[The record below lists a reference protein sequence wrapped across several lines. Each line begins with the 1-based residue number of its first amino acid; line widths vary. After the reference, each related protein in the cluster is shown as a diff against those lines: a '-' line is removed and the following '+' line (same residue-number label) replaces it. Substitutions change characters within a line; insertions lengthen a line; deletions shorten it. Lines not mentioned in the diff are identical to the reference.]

1 MTDIAIAR
9 IEWRPCFRIVPSR
22 FPPINLFE
30 AVADPADLDAV
41 YQIEAMTND
50 RLREEVGDIS
60 LVPPEDR
67 VSGPGSSPIMA
78 AFTHL
83 NPEGDRFTNG
93 TYGVFYAGRTIKTA
107 IAETRYHRTRFLQ
120 ATNEPAQELDMRV
133 YAVDLDAELHDI
145 REMRESHPAY
155 YHPTSY
161 GSHRSSLCNSAKIA
175 PVELSTE
182 AFVMRVEN
190 VRPCFA
196 PGCFPIVD
204 RNGTSATSGTE
215 EPSRPF
221 TRRGVSHET

>member
-1 MTDIAIAR
+1 MTGTPIAR

-60 LVPPEDR
+60 LVPPDDR

-93 TYGVFYAGRTIKTA
+93 TYGVFYAGRTIETA
-107 IAETRYHRTRFLQ
+107 IAETRYHRIGFLQ
-120 ATNEPAQELDMRV
+120 ATREPAQEIDMRV
-133 YAVDLDAELHDI
+133 YDVDLEAELHDI
-145 REMRESHPAY
+145 RSMRESHPAY

-161 GSHRSSLCNSAKIA
+161 GVSQELALHIREGGSDGIVYGSVRDEGGECAAVFRPRSLSNCRQERHLCYVWDGGSI
-175 PVELSTE
+175 STIYE
-182 AFVMRVEN
+182 KRDF
-190 VRPCFA
+190 
-196 PGCFPIVD
+196 G
-204 RNGTSATSGTE
+204 
-215 EPSRPF
+215 
-221 TRRGVSHET
+221 